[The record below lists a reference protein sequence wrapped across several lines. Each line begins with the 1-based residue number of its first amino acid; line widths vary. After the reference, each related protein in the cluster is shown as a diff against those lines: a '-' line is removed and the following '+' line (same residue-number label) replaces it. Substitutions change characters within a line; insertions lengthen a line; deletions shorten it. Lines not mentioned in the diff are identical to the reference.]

1 MKFKH
6 ITTSI
11 AALAL
16 LCACKPT
23 HHEPQSFVLDVPQTV
38 PDYLGVTFAPNIAAP
53 SFTILGD
60 AEDYQTEIGRKGQ
73 QPAIIIHS
81 DEDGE
86 VEVPLKPWA
95 KLLEESKG
103 DSIYFRF
110 AMRADDDAPWL
121 GVKTDVMAYVSP
133 APIDGYLV
141 YRLIYPGYELWST
154 LGIYQRN
161 LSNYEQTPIVENRDF
176 EQQCVNC
183 HNFAANSPAKGMML
197 HVRGLPEYGGTIISS
212 GSTVEKLNSRFVGA
226 NHGATY
232 PSFSRDG
239 NFIAYSANSVG
250 QLFHTSGAKPIEVV
264 DVAADMLVYDVAN
277 HQAYSDSVLT
287 GAEYIETFPN
297 WSPDGHTIYFC
308 RAKGYDVAHDNPATV
323 LYDLCAIDFD
333 PVTHEFDNL
342 RVLYAASEEGKS
354 VTVPRVSPDG
364 RWLMFCRMNYGTF
377 AVWHPEA
384 QLCLMNLADYSWREM
399 NEVNSNSID
408 SYHSWS
414 SDGKWFVFSSKR
426 LDGNWARPYL
436 AAFNTETGLA
446 SKPFVLPQKK
456 ADFYDEFTRT
466 YNIPELIT
474 EPVSNADVLIQTIQT
489 QKPREIQLLP

>member
-1 MKFKH
+1 MK
-6 ITTSI
+6 IRYISSSI

-16 LCACKPT
+16 LCACGPT
-23 HHEPQSFVLDVPQTV
+23 RHEPQARVLEVPQVT

-60 AEDYQTEIGRKGQ
+60 AEEYQTEIGRKGME
-73 QPAIIIHS
+73 PAITIHS
-81 DEDGE
+81 DDDGE
-86 VEVPLKPWA
+86 VEIPQKQWA
-95 KLLEESKG
+95 KLLNDAKG

-110 AMRADDDAPWL
+110 SMKADDDAPWL
-121 GVKTDVMAYVSP
+121 GAKTDAMAFVSP
-133 APIDGYLV
+133 DSIDGYLV

-183 HNFAANSPAKGMML
+183 HNFAANNPANGMML
-197 HVRGLPEYGGTIISS
+197 HVRGLPEYGGTILSTN
-212 GSTVEKLNSRFVGA
+212 GTVEKLNSRFVGA

-232 PSFSRDG
+232 PAFSRDG
-239 NFIAYSANSVG
+239 KFIAYSANSVG

-264 DVAADMLVYDVAN
+264 DVAADLLVFDVTTRE
-277 HQAYSDSVLT
+277 AYSDSIIM
-287 GAEYIETFPN
+287 GEEYIETFPH
-297 WSPDGHTIYFC
+297 WAPDGRTLYFC
-308 RAKGYDVAHDNPATV
+308 RAESYDVKHENPVTV
-323 LYDLCAIDFD
+323 LYDLCAVDFD
-333 PVTHEFDNL
+333 PTTHKFSNV
-342 RVLYAASEEGKS
+342 RVIYAASEEGKS

-364 RWLMFCRMNYGTF
+364 RWLMFCRMDYGTF

-384 QLCLMNLADYSWREM
+384 QLCLMDLTDGSWREM
-399 NEVNSNSID
+399 NEVNSDHID

-426 LDGNWARPYL
+426 LDGNWARPYF
-436 AAFNTETGLA
+436 AAFDPETGQA

-456 ADFYDEFTRT
+456 ADFYDEYTRT

-474 EPVSNADVLIQTIQT
+474 SPISNADELIQTIQT
-489 QKPREIQLLP
+489 QKPREIKLQQ